1 MCRGFVESHEHALP
15 VCIPP
20 PAPRPRPRTAL
31 RAVATQQWCH
41 LPLIDGPRER
51 LSSPGAIDG
60 RLAPASDGRPANDRR
75 LLAPPNET
83 LARLLRCDSGRK
95 AMPTGRAKRLPS
107 NCLREGEESSGRL
120 QRRESCATTP
130 LLMQIDDRYHD
141 LIVQVHRRTTKWR
154 RRAARGRRKPT
165 TTSA

>member
-15 VCIPP
+15 LCSPP

-83 LARLLRCDSGRK
+83 LARLLRCDSGRN
-95 AMPTGRAKRLPS
+95 AMP
-107 NCLREGEESSGRL
+107 SG
-120 QRRESCATTP
+120 QS
-130 LLMQIDDRYHD
+130 
-141 LIVQVHRRTTKWR
+141 K
-154 RRAARGRRKPT
+154 AAAFELFAGRGRKQRTFATPGELCNHT
-165 TTSA
+165 AADANR

>member
-15 VCIPP
+15 LCSP

-51 LSSPGAIDG
+51 LSSTGAIDG
-60 RLAPASDGRPANDRR
+60 RLAPASDGRPANDPR

-83 LARLLRCDSGRK
+83 LARLLRCDSGRN
-95 AMPTGRAKRLPS
+95 AMPQRQQKLLGFRIQSCGKGKKFTGRFRVGPLGLCNHHP
-107 NCLREGEESSGRL
+107 GR
-120 QRRESCATTP
+120 CA
-130 LLMQIDDRYHD
+130 R
-141 LIVQVHRRTTKWR
+141 VHSLTYKLAVWR
-154 RRAARGRRKPT
+154 SAARDPRQPT

>member
-83 LARLLRCDSGRK
+83 LARLLRCDSGRN
-95 AMPTGRAKRLPS
+95 AMPSGQSRSCWPS
-107 NCLREGEESSGRL
+107 NSKLREGEESSGRL
-120 QRRESCATTP
+120 PPGALCNHT
-130 LLMQIDDRYHD
+130 
-141 LIVQVHRRTTKWR
+141 
-154 RRAARGRRKPT
+154 AADANR
-165 TTSA
+165 